1 MSNRLNNVV
10 TGIAILSMPIIVTF
24 ILNLMIWLAT
34 DLTFGQSLLVTFG
47 VEALLGVGIYFWIKN
62 EVKKFSVDIE
72 VNEEDG
78 IL

>member
-24 ILNLMIWLAT
+24 ILNLMVWFAT
-34 DLTFGQSLLVTFG
+34 DLTFGQSLLATLG
-47 VEALLGVGIYFWIKN
+47 IEALLGVGIYFWIRN
-62 EVKKFSVDIE
+62 EVRKFNVDIE
-72 VNEEDG
+72 VDEEDG

>member
-47 VEALLGVGIYFWIKN
+47 VEAFLGVCIYFWIRN
-62 EVKKFSVDIE
+62 EVRKFNVDIE
-72 VNEEDG
+72 VEEEDG

>member
-34 DLTFGQSLLVTFG
+34 ELTFGQSLLVTLG
-47 VEALLGVGIYFWIKN
+47 IEALLGVGIYFWIKN
-62 EVKKFSVDIE
+62 EVRKFSVDIE
-72 VNEEDG
+72 VNEDDG

>member
-24 ILNLMIWLAT
+24 ILNLMVWFAT
-34 DLTFGQSLLVTFG
+34 ELTFGQSLLVTLG
-47 VEALLGVGIYFWIKN
+47 IEALLGVGIYFWIRN

-72 VNEEDG
+72 VDEEDG

>member
-47 VEALLGVGIYFWIKN
+47 VEALLGVGIYFWIRN
-62 EVKKFSVDIE
+62 EVRKFNVNIE
-72 VNEEDG
+72 VDEEDG

>member
-1 MSNRLNNVV
+1 MSKRLENVV
-10 TGIAILSMPIIVTF
+10 AGIAILGMPIIVTF
-24 ILNLMIWLAT
+24 ILNLMVWLAT

-62 EVKKFSVDIE
+62 EVKKFNVD
-72 VNEEDG
+72 VDVSEEDG

>member
-10 TGIAILSMPIIVTF
+10 AGIAILSMPIIVTF

-47 VEALLGVGIYFWIKN
+47 VEALLGVGIYFWIRN
-62 EVKKFSVDIE
+62 EVRKFNVDIE
-72 VNEEDG
+72 VEEEDG

>member
-24 ILNLMIWLAT
+24 ILNLMVWLAT
-34 DLTFGQSLLVTFG
+34 DLTFGQSLLATLG
-47 VEALLGVGIYFWIKN
+47 IEALLGVGIYFWIRN
-62 EVKKFSVDIE
+62 EVRKFNVDIE
-72 VNEEDG
+72 VDEEDG